1 MPRAARGLGTLVS
14 SLLLPETPQLNRH
27 QHALRPAHP
36 QVLLPPSS
44 PPPLLFVSESCFQ
57 PDLQRNKKNARGA
70 RVQAQRRVVEAE
82 LLERRQ
88 GGVGLAG
95 EQRERF
101 NAIQQEAKTFF
112 EPFWRKKPRAALA
125 EF

>member
-44 PPPLLFVSESCFQ
+44 PPPPHLDRHQHALPHPAVH
-57 PDLQRNKKNARGA
+57 PAKGPGA
-70 RVQAQRRVVEAE
+70 QHRAQ
-82 LLERRQ
+82 LH
-88 GGVGLAG
+88 
-95 EQRERF
+95 
-101 NAIQQEAKTFF
+101 
-112 EPFWRKKPRAALA
+112 LA
-125 EF
+125 EGLGGLDLRQQPQWSGR